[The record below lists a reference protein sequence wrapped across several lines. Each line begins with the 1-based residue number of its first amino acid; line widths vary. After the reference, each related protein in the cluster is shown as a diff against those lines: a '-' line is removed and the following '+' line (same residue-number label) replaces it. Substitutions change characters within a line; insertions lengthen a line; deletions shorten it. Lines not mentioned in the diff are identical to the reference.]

1 MNATSNDILKRE
13 LTLEGKNDKS
23 FKLTII
29 KEDDEIIF
37 ESNILDN
44 ICNIQYTKNLNIK
57 QFYEN
62 NKIFKKYKSIDELY
76 SKIFENIEEKEIILS
91 LNIIK

>member
-1 MNATSNDILKRE
+1 MDATSNDILKRE

-29 KEDDEIIF
+29 KENDEIIF

-44 ICNIQYTKNLNIK
+44 ICNIQYTKNLHIK

-62 NKIFKKYKSIDELY
+62 NKIFKNINLLMNFIQKSL
-76 SKIFENIEEKEIILS
+76 KILKKKKLFYH
-91 LNIIK
+91 

>member
-29 KEDDEIIF
+29 KEDEEIIF
-37 ESNILDN
+37 DSNILDN
-44 ICNIQYTKNLNIK
+44 ICNIQYTKNLSVK

-62 NKIFKKYKSIDELY
+62 NKIFKNINLLMNFIQKSL
-76 SKIFENIEEKEIILS
+76 KILKKKKL
-91 LNIIK
+91 LCH